1 VANPIRVI
9 FLTFYFEAW
18 DAFDAVYKQ
27 MKADPRF
34 EPLVITM
41 PRKLTGY
48 EKFRD
53 EDIVSSYLDSIQI
66 EHERFKFK
74 KSKDGLA
81 RLKELSPDYVFLNY
95 PWQRNYKKNYQIE
108 KLIEFTKV
116 CYVPYFSTSLV
127 NEPGVEGVALHQF
140 TQATHEL
147 AHLVFLQ
154 DADTKQAFD
163 SNGRADHAF
172 LTGTPKIDALLEAK
186 DKVKPHW
193 PIERLLTDGK
203 RPLRVIWAPHHSYGV
218 SWLNFGHFTKQRMPM
233 LNYAKAHP
241 EIDFVFRPH
250 PFLLGTLTGRDLMTV
265 EELDH
270 WRAEWD
276 ALPNTYT
283 DIDGPF
289 TSLALAADALIT
301 DGVSFIAE
309 YPLVTR
315 KPAIFWE
322 KPGHWEFSEL
332 GKIAEKTSVTAKSMH
347 DVKQELDLIAN
358 GKGTSR
364 DAEIQILVKSV
375 RPAKTSAARAI
386 VSIVLDDFGAGN
398 AS

>member
-1 VANPIRVI
+1 MSKPIRVV

-18 DAFDAVYKQ
+18 DAFDAIYKQ
-27 MKADPRF
+27 MKADDRF
-34 EPLVITM
+34 DPIVISM

-48 EKFRD
+48 EKFQD
-53 EDIVSSYLDSIQI
+53 EELVSSYLKSLKIQ
-66 EHERFKFK
+66 HERFKFK

-81 RLKELSPDYVFLNY
+81 RLQELNPDYIFLNY

-127 NEPGVEGVALHQF
+127 NEPGVQGVALHQY

-154 DADTKQAFD
+154 DADTKAAFD
-163 SNGRADHAF
+163 DNGRADYAF

-186 DKVKPHW
+186 DNVTPVW
-193 PIERLLTDGK
+193 PIDRTLPDGSK
-203 RPLRVIWAPHHSYGV
+203 PIRVIWAPHHSYGV
-218 SWLNFGHFTKQRMPM
+218 SWLNFGHFTKQRKPM
-233 LNYAKAHP
+233 LEYAKNHP
-241 EIDFVFRPH
+241 EIDFVLRPH
-250 PFLLGTLTGRDLMTV
+250 PFLFGTLMGRDLMSA
-265 EELDH
+265 EELKT
-270 WRAEWD
+270 WRASWD
-276 ALPNTYT
+276 ALPNTFT

-289 TSLALAADALIT
+289 TALALASDALIT

-322 KPGHWEFSEL
+322 KTGHWEFSNL
-332 GKIAEKTSVTAKSMH
+332 GVIAEQSSIVVSSMAEVE
-347 DVKQELDLIAN
+347 DALDLVKN
-358 GKGTSR
+358 DSLPSR
-364 DAEIQILVKSV
+364 QVEIEALVKAV
-375 RPAKTSAARAI
+375 RPSKKSAAN
-386 VSIVLDDFGAGN
+386 SIVDLVIKDYR
-398 AS
+398 ASSE